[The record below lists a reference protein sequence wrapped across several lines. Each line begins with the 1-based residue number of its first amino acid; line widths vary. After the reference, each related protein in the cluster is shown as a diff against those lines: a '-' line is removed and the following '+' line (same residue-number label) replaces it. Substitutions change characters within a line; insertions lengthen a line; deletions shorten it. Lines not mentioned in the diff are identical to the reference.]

1 MGSSGVGVFALNGAL
16 VGLGGVVS
24 VIWLVFVLWCAV
36 VTIRKGQIVLFILGF
51 FCGFAWI
58 YGFVFA
64 RDKRHPPDGLGLGH
78 YVPPTPGT

>member
-1 MGSSGVGVFALNGAL
+1 VGSNGVGLFALNGVVA
-16 VGLGGVVS
+16 GLGGVVGL
-24 VIWLVFVLWCAV
+24 IWLVFVLWCAV
-36 VTIRKGQIVLFILGF
+36 VTIRKRQILLFILGF

-64 RDKRHPPDGLGLGH
+64 NDKRHPPEGLGLGH